1 MRKTIIAL
9 LTISILITGLFAY
22 QVSLKNE
29 HAILT
34 ADLENN
40 TTSLATSS
48 GNLTAGDKNSLE
60 LKPNATHRKI
70 TRNVLNKTERDHYAQ
85 KKLNSELS
93 TLSFERYLEMLD
105 GNKHY
110 FLSSDI
116 KEFSHLKAQYRSAL
130 NAGKPEIAFK
140 IFERY
145 QERARDRLQY
155 SLDLLAEQ
163 PDLTGT
169 EQYFFDRDE
178 LGYVESESE
187 WNTIW
192 RQRVTNDIINQFL
205 AEKNWEDTQ
214 KTLRTRYSTAL
225 RQIDQQ
231 QPDDVFQLFLNSYI
245 DSLDPHSGYFNPKNE
260 DERNIQ
266 SSLTYSGIGATLTER
281 DEYVSVVNIIPG
293 GPAEITK
300 LVKIDDRIIGVGQ
313 EGSEVEEVFGWRL
326 DDVVQLIRGP
336 SKSKVT
342 LRLLRTVSGSGE
354 KEIEILLERDQIKLE
369 AQAAKKEVIEMD
381 RDGSKAKVG
390 VITIPSFYQDYR
402 GKHAGDPDYKSTT
415 KDVYNLLQELKSEDV
430 QGVIIDLRN
439 NGGGNL
445 EEAITL
451 TGLFIDEGPV
461 VQFRAARNRTYVYKD
476 TNELTRIA
484 YTGPLTVLVNR
495 YSASAS
501 EIFAAALQDYQ
512 RAVIV
517 GQTTFGKGTVQEQIP
532 LDNTIFKGSERY
544 GLLSLTIGKFYRVNG
559 GSTQHRGVIPDI
571 ELPSY
576 IDAEKVGE
584 STEKSALEWDQ
595 IGNSYYQVSGDVSGN
610 LIAELQK
617 SQALR
622 SKADPDMIFF
632 QNDISSLSTLR
643 NRKSISLSLEQRRT
657 EREYNE
663 LQRLQREN
671 ERRLA
676 QGLEVLADV
685 KALEDSEAIDVQLD
699 QTKHVLLDLMDL
711 SALSLKS
718 RKAAKLLTGTP
729 PPTDKIQ
736 MSK

>member
-40 TTSLATSS
+40 TTSMATSS